1 MKRIGK
7 VFLNLCLLLI
17 WNRKPV
23 RSNFKFLRIVC
34 WVVFSFVV
42 FNCDN
47 KEKGGEDLLI
57 ALIGTSRPPAS
68 LGNSTDTNA
77 PTVTFQY
84 SDTGG
89 SILNRSYPVL
99 VSNMFLTPTI
109 TQDPNTSLEFKSFSI
124 SPNLPAGIFFDSFTG
139 WITGTPTVT
148 VPSSEYTISLN
159 YSIRNNKDRKLYQDQ
174 SATAKIS
181 FSTNYDPTLTY
192 SFLQPG
198 NNILSLGVGITYLP
212 TVNGF
217 GSGTITYSIS
227 PATLLAGLN
236 FNTSNG
242 TIFGTPTTVTGST
255 NYTITATNV
264 NASDSVSFSL
274 QVAIGQITAL
284 SYPSCSSQC
293 TFPTNSPIASMNPSY
308 TPNIPNQISSWS
320 ISPVLPAGL
329 SFNTSTG
336 VISGT
341 PTSVS
346 DPATTYTVTATNS
359 AGSRQTT
366 FTLATRNV
374 VFGYFTPVTGYTQ
387 PMPGLNRFSTSII
400 PSNPSPL
407 SGSPITSFT
416 ITPAL
421 PAGLFWDSSTGNI
434 SGYPVSTSSGNY
446 TVTANTAADGSSSTS
461 IFISIGNGESKCYY
475 AGTIDGCTFAAP
487 YSCGVSNFCYTS
499 LTSCINSPE
508 CVE

>member
-7 VFLNLCLLLI
+7 VFFNLCLLLI

-23 RSNFKFLRIVC
+23 QSNFKFLRIVC

-99 VSNMFLTPTI
+99 VSNMFLTPAI

-124 SPNLPAGIFFDSFTG
+124 SPNLPAGVFFDSFTG
-139 WITGTPTVT
+139 WITGTPTVA

-174 SATAKIS
+174 STTAKIS
-181 FSTNYDPTLTY
+181 FSTNYNPTLTY
-192 SFLQPG
+192 GFLQPG

-227 PATLLAGLN
+227 PAT
-236 FNTSNG
+236 
-242 TIFGTPTTVTGST
+242 
-255 NYTITATNV
+255 
-264 NASDSVSFSL
+264 
-274 QVAIGQITAL
+274 
-284 SYPSCSSQC
+284 
-293 TFPTNSPIASMNPSY
+293 
-308 TPNIPNQISSWS
+308 
-320 ISPVLPAGL
+320 LPAGL

-416 ITPAL
+416 ITPTL

-434 SGYPVSTSSGNY
+434 SGYPVSTSSGNC
-446 TVTANTAADGSSSTS
+446 TVTATTTAGGSSSTS

-475 AGTIDGCTFAAP
+475 AGTVDGCTFAAP

-499 LTSCINSPE
+499 LSSCINSPE

>member
-1 MKRIGK
+1 MEKSQMNVLVLRL
-7 VFLNLCLLLI
+7 VFGILFGFMIAGC
-17 WNRKPV
+17 K
-23 RSNFKFLRIVC
+23 
-34 WVVFSFVV
+34 
-42 FNCDN
+42 D
-47 KEKGGEDLLI
+47 EGKGGEDLLV
-57 ALIGTSRPPAS
+57 ALVGMSRPVSS
-68 LGNSTDTNA
+68 LSNNADTNA

-89 SILNRSYPVL
+89 SILNRSYPL
-99 VSNMFLTPTI
+99 LISNMLLIPTI

-124 SPNLPAGIFFDSFTG
+124 SPNLPAGLFWDSYSG
-139 WITGTPTVT
+139 WITGTPTVA

-159 YSIRNNKDRKLYQDQ
+159 YSIRNNKDRKLFQDQ
-174 SATAKIS
+174 RATAKIS
-181 FSTNYDPTLTY
+181 FTTNYDPTLTY
-192 SFLQPG
+192 GFLQPG

-217 GSGTITYSIS
+217 GNGAITYSIS
-227 PATLLAGLN
+227 PATLPAGLN
-236 FNTSNG
+236 FNTNNG

-255 NYTITATNV
+255 NYTVTATNV
-264 NASDSVSFSL
+264 NASNSVSFSL
-274 QVAIGQITAL
+274 QVAIGQTTSL
-284 SYPSCSSQC
+284 FYPSCSSQC

-320 ISPVLPAGL
+320 INPALPAGL

-341 PTSVS
+341 PTAVS
-346 DPATTYTVTATNS
+346 DPAITYTVTATNS

-374 VFGYFTPVTGYTQ
+374 VFGYFTPVAGYTQ

-400 PSNPSPL
+400 PSNPSPQ

-421 PAGLFWDSSTGNI
+421 PAGLFWDSSSGNI
-434 SGYPVSTSSGNY
+434 SGYPVSTGSGNY
-446 TVTANTAADGSSSTS
+446 TVTANTAAGGSSSTS

-475 AGTIDGCTFAAP
+475 AGTVDGCSFAAP

-499 LTSCINSPE
+499 SASCINSPE